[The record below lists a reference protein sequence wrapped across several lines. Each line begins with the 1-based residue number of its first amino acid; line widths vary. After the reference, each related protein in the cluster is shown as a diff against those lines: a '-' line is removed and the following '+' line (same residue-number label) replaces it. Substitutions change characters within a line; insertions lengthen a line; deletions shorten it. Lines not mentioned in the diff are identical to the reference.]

1 MTNPLILHH
10 YDASPYAEKI
20 RLVFGL
26 SGAAWQSL
34 LSPVQPP
41 RPHLDPLTGG
51 YRRIP
56 VAQDG
61 ADIFCDT
68 AIITAE
74 IAARCGSA
82 ALDPAGLDETT
93 TALMRDAEQKVFFAA
108 IGVVPP
114 AKLLLT
120 MLLNFG
126 PLGMYRFIR
135 DRGNLMRGG
144 TTRPAQGAR
153 ARAIFEGH
161 LAALEAHL
169 ADRPWMNG
177 DAPSLADFAIY
188 HPLWLHTSCTRGIVP
203 GGARTRDWYAR
214 VTAIGH
220 GQREEITA
228 EQAFAA
234 ARDAQPRPLPE
245 DTDSLEGCAP
255 GQRVAVAPTD
265 YGVVPVHGEL
275 AAVTAD
281 RIIIRRQTEDFGT
294 LHVHFPRAGY
304 AVTPA

>member
-1 MTNPLILHH
+1 MTTPLILHH
-10 YDASPYAEKI
+10 YEASPYAEKI
-20 RLVFGL
+20 RLMFGL
-26 SGAAWQSL
+26 TGTAWQSL

-74 IAARCGSA
+74 IATRSGSA
-82 ALDPAGLDETT
+82 ALDPAGLDEAA
-93 TALMRDAEQKVFFAA
+93 TALMREAEQKVFFAA

-114 AKLLLT
+114 ARLLLT
-120 MLLNFG
+120 MLLGFG
-126 PLGMYRFIR
+126 PLGMVRFIR
-135 DRGNLMRGG
+135 DRNSLMRGG
-144 TTRPAQGAR
+144 TTRPAQGAK
-153 ARAIFEGH
+153 ARAIFDNH
-161 LAALEAHL
+161 LEALEAHL
-169 ADRPWMNG
+169 AERPWMNG
-177 DAPSLADFAIY
+177 DAASLADFAIY
-188 HPLWLHTSCTRGIVP
+188 HPLWLHLSCSRGAVP
-203 GGARTRDWYAR
+203 GGPRTRDWFAR
-214 VTAIGH
+214 VAAIGH
-220 GQREEITA
+220 GQREEIKP

-234 ARDAQPRPLPE
+234 AREAQPRPLPQHRE
-245 DTDSLEGCAP
+245 SLEGCAS
-255 GQRVAVAPTD
+255 GERVAVAPTD

-281 RIIIRRQTEDFGT
+281 RIIISRQTEDFGT